1 MFINKRKKIINS
13 VFGELEY
20 RNLMYHGKTQ
30 ITLWDITFDIK
41 VIAVTNSKS
50 KEITPKQERAYEY
63 FLKNTK
69 DIQKK
74 IEEFLKKFVKPK
86 IQM

>member
-1 MFINKRKKIINS
+1 
-13 VFGELEY
+13 
-20 RNLMYHGKTQ
+20 MYHGKTQ
-30 ITLWDITFDIK
+30 ITLWDKTFDIK
-41 VIAVTNSKS
+41 VFPVTNSKS

-74 IEEFLKKFVKPK
+74 IEGFLKKFVKPK
-86 IQM
+86 IQI